1 MQIQMSTQDFFVQ
14 EGLENLDQ
22 IFGDKSTTSFEK
34 LLEQLKEFSD
44 KIPKMDCRRGM
55 LVYFPV
61 IPGFGKSSLCN
72 GLTPS
77 FVKLQSADRVLMEG
91 DPALQIN
98 VAIPQGAQRPRK
110 LTIRAGDAIKEKFW
124 PTVRQEKLKEKSSI
138 YIADKNVP
146 PNSFYIV
153 RDIVESLNLLGVAI
167 LPDSGALTDTTVVHR
182 SLTTNGEDILR
193 SYPFSLAFLVI
204 CIARVL
210 SREHIGKL
218 DSRST
223 HACMVVIKFFAFFRG
238 LSSDSLKEQVI
249 LQLGGTTITVPFL
262 RKNKID
268 MPHRLSE
275 ALETALSVQMAI
287 DSKQL
292 KDTALEV
299 DNAEAQLRSAI
310 EANRSLIESWGI
322 EEVHAKTA
330 FATQLV
336 DLAFCI
342 DDSAVHSEK
351 AIKIVS
357 IDIVAEDIHG
367 IISNQAKKFPIL
379 NDFLKHKTT
388 GLPNMNL
395 DDRMSTEDDEDRT
408 IPRFIKNTHVTMAHC
423 CDVSQRTMRETFSSY
438 ICKSFLVKVDGIMFD
453 ENVAA
458 LCVQDILR
466 IVPGADE
473 ESIKS
478 SCSNNFPHIT
488 VWCD

>member
-1 MQIQMSTQDFFVQ
+1 
-14 EGLENLDQ
+14 
-22 IFGDKSTTSFEK
+22 
-34 LLEQLKEFSD
+34 
-44 KIPKMDCRRGM
+44 
-55 LVYFPV
+55 
-61 IPGFGKSSLCN
+61 
-72 GLTPS
+72 
-77 FVKLQSADRVLMEG
+77 
-91 DPALQIN
+91 
-98 VAIPQGAQRPRK
+98 
-110 LTIRAGDAIKEKFW
+110 
-124 PTVRQEKLKEKSSI
+124 
-138 YIADKNVP
+138 
-146 PNSFYIV
+146 
-153 RDIVESLNLLGVAI
+153 
-167 LPDSGALTDTTVVHR
+167 
-182 SLTTNGEDILR
+182 
-193 SYPFSLAFLVI
+193 
-204 CIARVL
+204 
-210 SREHIGKL
+210 
-218 DSRST
+218 
-223 HACMVVIKFFAFFRG
+223 
-238 LSSDSLKEQVI
+238 
-249 LQLGGTTITVPFL
+249 
-262 RKNKID
+262 
-268 MPHRLSE
+268 
-275 ALETALSVQMAI
+275 MAI

-388 GLPNMNL
+388 DLPNKNL

-488 VWCD
+488 VWCAGGVKPSESNSLPKKATLGQATTLMFDSIQVLEGTMQFWNW